1 VVWGEGD
8 AGDVP
13 CGGAHRRVAETLNR
27 RFVVLTA
34 VGSFVGRSSAVCWS
48 A

>member
-1 VVWGEGD
+1 MRATCRAAAPIAE
-8 AGDVP
+8 
-13 CGGAHRRVAETLNR
+13 VAETLNR

-34 VGSFVGRSSAVCWS
+34 VGPFVGRSSAVCWS